1 MTDAAHSSQAEYR
14 TLSGLPVRP
23 VYGPEAASG
32 IDLERDLGRPGEFPF
47 TRGPYPDMYRGRL
60 WTRRQ
65 IAGFGTAQATN
76 ERYRFLLEHGQTGI
90 STDFDHPT
98 LTATTPTTNWRRVKS
113 GVWASPS
120 TRYAT

>member
-1 MTDAAHSSQAEYR
+1 MSDGADALQPQTT

-23 VYGPEAASG
+23 VYGAEAAAG
-32 IDLERDLGRPGEFPF
+32 IDLDRDLGRPGEFPF

-76 ERYRFLLEHGQTGI
+76 QRYRFLLEHGQTGI
-90 STDFDHPT
+90 STHHPHTHT
-98 LTATTPTTNWRRVKS
+98 L
-113 GVWASPS
+113 
-120 TRYAT
+120 